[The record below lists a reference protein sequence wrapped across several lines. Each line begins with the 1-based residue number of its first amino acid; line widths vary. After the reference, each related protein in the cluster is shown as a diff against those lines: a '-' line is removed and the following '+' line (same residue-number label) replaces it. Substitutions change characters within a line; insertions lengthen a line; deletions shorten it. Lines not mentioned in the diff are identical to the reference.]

1 MHKTLVS
8 RIYAPA
14 QRHDKDEFWKHLIEL
29 NTFINTPWCL
39 VGDVNKLGAP
49 NEKKGGGQILSINKF
64 ERINNSLATIE
75 AELAFVNGKLF
86 I

>member
-49 NEKKGGGQILSINKF
+49 NEKKGGGKYSPSINLK
-64 ERINNSLATIE
+64 
-75 AELAFVNGKLF
+75 ELTTPLLQLKQN
-86 I
+86 